1 MEFKESEFVELKVLP
16 TENLAKEIIAFA
28 NGAGG
33 TLYIG
38 VADDGNVVGIQ
49 DADALALQISN
60 QVRDGIRPDITL
72 FLHYNTMDIDGKDI
86 LAIQIQSGTNK
97 PYYLAKKGLR
107 PEGVYVRQGY
117 SSVPATEMSIRQMIK
132 ETDGDSFESMRSLN
146 QDLTFQALQQEFSKR
161 KVELG
166 NPQMKT
172 LQLESGDGLY
182 TNLGWLLSDQ
192 APSTLKAAVFE
203 DDSQSTFQDRREF
216 QGPLLT
222 QLNDCYAYIQLHNQL
237 HADFAGLY
245 RIEKRDYPEV
255 AVREA
260 LLNCLVHRDYSF
272 SASTLVNLYPDR
284 LEFVSLGGLVP
295 GLERDD
301 IFMGIS
307 VCRNPHLANVFY
319 RLHLIE
325 AYGTGMK
332 KILGAYG
339 EEQRKPDIQLS
350 HHAFKITL
358 PNRNWSVRDDE
369 SKQLFSGIREEES
382 AVTAYVAKH
391 GVITRKK
398 AQELLGVGQTAA
410 GLVLRRMTETG
421 SLRQVGAGR
430 ATRYQKP

>member
-1 MEFKESEFVELKVLP
+1 MEFKESEFVELKVQP

-49 DADALALQISN
+49 DVDALALQISN

-117 SSVPATEMSIRQMIK
+117 SSVPATDTAIRQMIK

-146 QDLTFQALQQEFSKR
+146 QNLTFQALQQEFAKR
-161 KVELG
+161 KVQLG

-182 TNLGWLLSDQ
+182 TNLGLLLSDQ
-192 APSTLKAAVFE
+192 APSTLKVAVFE
-203 DDSQSTFQDRREF
+203 DDSQNTFQDRREF
-216 QGPLLT
+216 QGSLLT

-237 HADFAGLY
+237 HAAFSGLY
-245 RIEKRDYPEV
+245 RIENRDYPEV

-358 PNRNWSVRDDE
+358 PNRNWSVRTDG
-369 SKQLFSGIREEES
+369 SKQLFSGTREEES

>member
-117 SSVPATEMSIRQMIK
+117 SSVPATETAIRQMIK

-307 VCRNPHLANVFY
+307 VCRNPNLANVFY

-358 PNRNWSVRDDE
+358 PNRNWSGRVSE
-369 SKQLFSGIREEES
+369 SPEVFPGTREEES

-410 GLVLRRMTETG
+410 GLVLRRMTENG

>member
-1 MEFKESEFVELKVLP
+1 MWEL
-16 TENLAKEIIAFA
+16 
-28 NGAGG
+28 
-33 TLYIG
+33 
-38 VADDGNVVGIQ
+38 
-49 DADALALQISN
+49 
-60 QVRDGIRPDITL
+60 
-72 FLHYNTMDIDGKDI
+72 
-86 LAIQIQSGTNK
+86 
-97 PYYLAKKGLR
+97 
-107 PEGVYVRQGY
+107 
-117 SSVPATEMSIRQMIK
+117 
-132 ETDGDSFESMRSLN
+132 MRSLN
-146 QDLTFQALQQEFSKR
+146 QNLTFQALQQEFAKR

-172 LQLESGDGLY
+172 LHLESGDGLY
-182 TNLGWLLSDQ
+182 TNLGLLLSDQ

-203 DDSQSTFQDRREF
+203 DDSQNTFQDRREF
-216 QGPLLT
+216 QGSLLT

-284 LEFVSLGGLVP
+284 MEFVSLGGLVP

-307 VCRNPHLANVFY
+307 VCRNPNLANVFY

-332 KILGAYG
+332 KILGAYE

-358 PNRNWSVRDDE
+358 PNRNWSVRGGE
-369 SKQLFSGIREEES
+369 SEQAFTGIREEES
-382 AVTAYVAKH
+382 AVSAYVAKH
-391 GVITRKK
+391 GTITRKK

-421 SLRQVGAGR
+421 CLRQVGAGR